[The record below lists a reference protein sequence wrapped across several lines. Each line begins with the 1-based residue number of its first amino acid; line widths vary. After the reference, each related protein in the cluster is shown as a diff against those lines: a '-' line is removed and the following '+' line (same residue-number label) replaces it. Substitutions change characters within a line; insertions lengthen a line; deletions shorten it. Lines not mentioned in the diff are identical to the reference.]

1 MNLAAPSPPACVEK
15 CLEDVLDAIWEA
27 LGLARSAPL
36 DERVAH
42 AVRSANDLLD
52 LMERSAAG
60 SRDFAALGEARA
72 RLNAA
77 GALFSVATGLGTR

>member
-1 MNLAAPSPPACVEK
+1 MKLAAPSTPHCVEK
-15 CLEDVLDAIWEA
+15 CLEDALDAMCDA

-52 LMERSAAG
+52 LIERSAAA
-60 SRDFAALGEARA
+60 SQDFAARDDARA
-72 RLNAA
+72 RVNAA
-77 GALFSVATGLGTR
+77 GALFSVDTGPGTP

>member
-1 MNLAAPSPPACVEK
+1 MKRAATPAPDCVEK
-15 CLEDVLDAIWEA
+15 CLEEALDAMCEA

-52 LMERSAAG
+52 LIERSAAA
-60 SRDFAALGEARA
+60 SQDFAALDEARA
-72 RLNAA
+72 RVNAT
-77 GALFSVATGLGTR
+77 GALFSVDTGLGTR